1 MRPEFLALLVSNLPN
16 SYELGET
23 IRKFYFFYKDNSSTM
38 TTEELETTFIKTYI
52 KKEINFQKIG

>member
-38 TTEELETTFIKTYI
+38 TIEELETTFIKTYI
-52 KKEINFQKIG
+52 KK